1 MSRQTLTGAEVFD
14 GRHLLQDHAVVI
26 ENGSVMAVLPISD
39 APEEGRLA
47 LAGGYLVPGLIDLQ
61 INGGGGIMV
70 DGGCDMAAL
79 HQICAAHIGL
89 GTTAILPTLITD
101 TAEATRSVIAAG
113 IAASRAG
120 VAGFAGLHLE
130 GPHLDPLRKGAH
142 DAGLIRPMNSA
153 DLHHLCEAAQQ
164 LPALMITVAPEAVTP
179 EQIAALDSAGAI
191 VSLGHS
197 DCSYET
203 AAAAIAAGA
212 RCVTHLFNAMSQL
225 GNRNPGL
232 VGAALTHDVAAGL
245 IADSIHVHPA
255 TMRAA
260 LAAKPHGVF
269 LVSDGMAF
277 AGSDLQEITLGGR
290 KILRHSGRLTL
301 ADGTLAGADLTLPQA
316 IRNMV
321 ETVGL
326 PVETAL
332 AMATSRPATL
342 IRQGGQRGY
351 IAEGTRADL
360 LHLSADFAP
369 NALCLG
375 GVWQ

>member
-1 MSRQTLTGAEVFD
+1 MGDGLFHAERIFDGTLWHEDASLRVVAGRVAGIEPGATGAE
-14 GRHLLQDHAVVI
+14 
-26 ENGSVMAVLPISD
+26 
-39 APEEGRLA
+39 RLA
-47 LAGGYLVPGLIDLQ
+47 GWIVPGLIDLQ
-61 INGGGGIMV
+61 VNGGGGVLFNNAPTAEGI
-70 DGGCDMAAL
+70 AT
-79 HQICAAHIGL
+79 IRAAHARF
-89 GTTAILPTLITD
+89 GTTALMVTLITD
-101 TAEATRSVIAAG
+101 RPDVTAAAVAAAEAAPG
-113 IAASRAG
+113 LL
-120 VAGFAGLHLE
+120 GLHLE

-179 EQIAALDSAGAI
+179 EQIAVLDSAGAI

-203 AAAAIAAGA
+203 AVAAIAAGA

-245 IADSIHVHPA
+245 IADTIHVHPA

-301 ADGTLAGADLTLPQA
+301 ADGNLAGADLTQPQA

-321 ETVGL
+321 
-326 PVETAL
+326 
-332 AMATSRPATL
+332 
-342 IRQGGQRGY
+342 
-351 IAEGTRADL
+351 
-360 LHLSADFAP
+360 
-369 NALCLG
+369 
-375 GVWQ
+375 